1 MEDQEEKEKRPKP
14 GASSGGRETSSL
26 YLVRHSKDAESH

>member
-14 GASSGGRETSSL
+14 GASSGERETGNL
-26 YLVRHSKDAESH
+26 YLMRYSMNAESH